1 MKPITYTAPFKPSGK
16 EYTKLCMWN
25 RFIHNKLRLVVM
37 ILPVILGIYFLATTK
52 VIYFMPVYLV
62 LALYPFIT
70 VIAFYFKIKKHLK
83 FRSKAD
89 EATAQFTIMDN
100 GILTERAEVDI
111 NKLYH
116 WDEFD
121 KIIDIRDFLLLYKS
135 NRLVLVLQKEYM
147 PEGEASNIRD
157 IIAEHIYKNKSK

>member
-1 MKPITYTAPFKPSGK
+1 MKPITYTAPFKPGGR
-16 EYTKLCMWN
+16 EYTRLCMWN

-37 ILPVILGIYFLATTK
+37 LLPVILGIYFLATSS
-52 VIYFMPVYLV
+52 VIYFAPVYIV
-62 LALYPFIT
+62 LTLYPFIT

-100 GILTERAEVDI
+100 GILTERPEVDI
-111 NKLYH
+111 NHLYH

-121 KIIDIRDFLLLYKS
+121 KIIDIKEFLLLYKG
-135 NRLVLVLQKEYM
+135 NKLTLVLQKKYM
-147 PEGEASNIRD
+147 PEDRISEIRD
-157 IIAEHIYKNKSK
+157 IIAEHLYINK